1 MERKAFSFLSGIAR
15 LKERKSPSRLE
26 TIESNILNLVSK
38 IETCLSFATGSL
50 SYRSLTKRVR
60 RLARMVEYTHEHFYL
75 LFKLNNAWLD
85 HYQSKLFPLYLLWSL
100 NLHEEKNR
108 SLGFCSTK
116 NLDFLRKTAAFFFT
130 KDEDYLRITIWK
142 VGGSDSPRSFS
153 DGVVFQSVVSVLYW

>member
-38 IETCLSFATGSL
+38 IETCFSPFATRSL
-50 SYRSLTKRVR
+50 SYRLLTKRFR

-75 LFKLNNAWLD
+75 HFKLNNAWLD
-85 HYQSKLFPLYLLWSL
+85 HYQSKLFSLYLLWSL

-108 SLGFCSTK
+108 SLGVCSTK
-116 NLDFLRKTAAFFFT
+116 KTRFLEKNGCKIFVFLQKT
-130 KDEDYLRITIWK
+130 ETI
-142 VGGSDSPRSFS
+142 
-153 DGVVFQSVVSVLYW
+153 